1 MILNEIDDT
10 SKKLGNED
18 KLLVER
24 KDKEKLNGIEL
35 DSNKGKSYSN
45 EGKSYSKDKL
55 YCWRRKFARK

>member
-1 MILNEIDDT
+1 MTLSEIDDT
-10 SKKLGNED
+10 NKKLGNEG

-35 DSNKGKSYSN
+35 DSNKGKSYSK
-45 EGKSYSKDKL
+45 EKF